1 VHDPAEEENAM
12 DGPIRFLIIIAAEHS
27 DGISNNGV
35 WIPQIAPPYYL
46 FKEVPA
52 EVALA
57 TPLGGFPALL
67 GRTRHGSSNREP
79 FVQRFLSDR
88 EARDDLADTLSL
100 EQIVADDFD
109 AAFCVGFSGSVWEPH
124 NLGPG
129 PLIKTFL
136 EDGKPVAII
145 PGQRLDIAPEG
156 AGPGL
161 LIIGDSDQS
170 PFLAAHALLKVVI
183 ERRELTARSP

>member
-1 VHDPAEEENAM
+1 M
-12 DGPIRFLIIIAAEHS
+12 DGHAPIRFLIILAVEDS
-27 DGISNNGV
+27 DGIFDSGV
-35 WIPQIAPPYYL
+35 RLPQVAPPYYL

-57 TPLGGFPALL
+57 TPFGGFPAFV
-67 GRTRHGSSNREP
+67 GQTRHGSSNQEP

-109 AAFCVGFSGSVWEPH
+109 AAFCVGFSGSVWETH
-124 NLGPG
+124 SRGPG

-145 PGQRLDIAPEG
+145 PGQQLDIAPEG

-170 PFLAAHALLKVVI
+170 PVLAAHALVKVVV
-183 ERRELTARSP
+183 ERRELMARSA